1 MADSMKKYTIIL
13 FGESYTIISDEPA
26 EDITQAA
33 EYYNQCMEILSEE
46 TNLKDVKKLAFLTGL
61 QLSQELLRMQRRLLH
76 LEDAEQKVQL
86 LADTIET
93 SLE

>member
-46 TNLKDVKKLAFLTGL
+46 TNLKDVKKLAFFNRITAFSRVVKDAKTALT
-61 QLSQELLRMQRRLLH
+61 LRRY
-76 LEDAEQKVQL
+76 
-86 LADTIET
+86 
-93 SLE
+93 